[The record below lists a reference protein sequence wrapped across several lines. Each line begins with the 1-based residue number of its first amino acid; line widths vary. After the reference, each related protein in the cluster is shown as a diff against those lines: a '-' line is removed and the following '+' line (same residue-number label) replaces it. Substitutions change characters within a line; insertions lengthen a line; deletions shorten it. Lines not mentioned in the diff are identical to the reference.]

1 MIPDYLTFIRFQDK
15 RNLLFIYI
23 VTFVLLGFYWKNAGF
38 SFTRQDVWLASAIFA
53 LILYSFTADLKAFW
67 AYKCVVKNV
76 DFVHFSQERGPAD
89 GSDCLRSS
97 RCYGYRHAGFRWH

>member
-53 LILYSFTADLKAFW
+53 LIL
-67 AYKCVVKNV
+67 
-76 DFVHFSQERGPAD
+76 
-89 GSDCLRSS
+89 
-97 RCYGYRHAGFRWH
+97 